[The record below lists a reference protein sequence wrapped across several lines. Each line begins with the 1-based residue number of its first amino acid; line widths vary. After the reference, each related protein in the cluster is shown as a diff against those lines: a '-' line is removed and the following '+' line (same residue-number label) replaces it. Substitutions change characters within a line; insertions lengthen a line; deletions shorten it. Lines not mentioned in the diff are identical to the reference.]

1 MSWWVD
7 SSVEDIFPD
16 MKTSA
21 EADGEKIN
29 GNWMS
34 KVVKVSSGETSYYVK
49 TYASRGRWLKRF
61 LGRSRVRAEWEN
73 QALFH
78 HLDIPAAEVV
88 AYGESSPGADYQG
101 VVITREVRG
110 TADLDALYRA
120 RSSCFSDANW
130 RRAVMSRLAEATRKL
145 HSFGFV
151 HNDLKWR
158 NILVEAGED
167 PRVYL
172 IDCPLGRKTLGP
184 LLARGRVKD
193 LACLDKH
200 GKVQLSRS
208 DRLRFYLSY
217 KGHERLDTEDKEEI
231 RRVLEFF
238 RGRGQS

>member
-1 MSWWVD
+1 MSWWVH

-16 MKTSA
+16 MKTSS

-34 KVVKVSSGETSYYVK
+34 KVVKVTVGETSYYVK

-78 HLDIPAAEVV
+78 DLEIPAAEVV
-88 AYGESSPGADYQG
+88 AYGETSPGTDYQG

-110 TADLDALYRA
+110 TSDLDALYRA
-120 RSSCFSDANW
+120 KSSWLFDIGW
-130 RRAVMSRLAEATRKL
+130 RRAVIGRLAEATRKL
-145 HSFGFV
+145 HRYGFV

-158 NILVEAGED
+158 NILVETTDD
-167 PRVYL
+167 PGVYL
-172 IDCPLGRKTLGP
+172 IDCPLGRKTFGP
-184 LLARGRVKD
+184 LLSRGRVKD

-217 KGHERLDTEDKEEI
+217 RGHERLDAVDKEEI
-231 RRVLEFF
+231 RRVLKFF
-238 RGRGQS
+238 EGRGQ